1 MGSKLTRQIR
11 EGFDKFYVRA
21 VVILQRSDLFFICE
35 HKLENKIYTITL
47 LLDVQNILTN
57 SDVLQLDI
65 RPRKALVCLLT
76 FFSCLLLTK
85 PMKLVIIQTFPH

>member
-35 HKLENKIYTITL
+35 HKLENKIIHDNTSVRCAEYTY
-47 LLDVQNILTN
+47 
-57 SDVLQLDI
+57 
-65 RPRKALVCLLT
+65 
-76 FFSCLLLTK
+76 
-85 PMKLVIIQTFPH
+85 